1 VLPGEIGQTSVAQ
14 RALLGTFDVI
24 DLGGKIQAH
33 ARVHMC
39 TDEAPRLEEC
49 PTAMSRAEAA
59 MIWTRNLEQEPKS
72 FIFIAWYRD
81 YFGI

>member
-1 VLPGEIGQTSVAQ
+1 
-14 RALLGTFDVI
+14 
-24 DLGGKIQAH
+24 
-33 ARVHMC
+33 
-39 TDEAPRLEEC
+39 
-49 PTAMSRAEAA
+49 

>member
-1 VLPGEIGQTSVAQ
+1 MPLKTTSV
-14 RALLGTFDVI
+14 
-24 DLGGKIQAH
+24 
-33 ARVHMC
+33 
-39 TDEAPRLEEC
+39 
-49 PTAMSRAEAA
+49 TAMSRAEAA